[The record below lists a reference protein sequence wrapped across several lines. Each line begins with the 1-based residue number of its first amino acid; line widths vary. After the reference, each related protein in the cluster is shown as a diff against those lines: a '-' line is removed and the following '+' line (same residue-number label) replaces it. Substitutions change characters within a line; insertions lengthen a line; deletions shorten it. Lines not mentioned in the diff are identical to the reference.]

1 MCREVEHVATPKG
14 SAARAERAGTG
25 RTDAAQPL
33 AQRPG
38 RVGRPGHSLAG
49 PDGQSYLAAARQ
61 AGRRDNDTVAAWV
74 ARFNREGLPAVR
86 PRHGGPSVRYGAAA
100 QQRILAEVRRPPD
113 RERDGTATWSL
124 STLQRALPRA
134 GDGLARVSTYTI
146 WKTLHAAGLSW
157 QHSRTWCET
166 GVVLR
171 KRKQGGPVVVRDPDA
186 VGKNP
191 DRAGVHAWCRTRPGG
206 LV

>member
-1 MCREVEHVATPKG
+1 MSRHQKEPLRAL
-14 SAARAERAGTG
+14 SAQERAELTWLSRSRSAPAAWVARATAL
-25 RTDAAQPL
+25 L
-33 AQRPG
+33 A
-38 RVGRPGHSLAG
+38 VA
-49 PDGQSYLAAARQ
+49 DGQSYLAAARQ

-100 QQRILAEVRRPPD
+100 QQRILEEVRRPPD

-124 STLQRALPRA
+124 STLQRALRRA

-146 WKTLHAAGLSW
+146 RKTLHAAGLSW

-171 KRKQGGPVVVRDPDA
+171 KRKRGGPVLVRDPDA
-186 VGKNP
+186 LGKKP
-191 DRAGVHAWCRTRPGG
+191 
-206 LV
+206 